1 MMSERDLL
9 IRYVFPELKRRAA
22 SVLVKIVEVDLR
34 WGITDADSASKK
46 VLPFDYLKMC
56 VLYFYEDG

>member
-22 SVLVKIVEVDLR
+22 SVFVRIAEIDLR
-34 WGITDADSASKK
+34 WGITEADSSTKR
-46 VLPFDYLKMC
+46 LDIFFLW
-56 VLYFYEDG
+56 L